1 MSKDQKYVISVTTV
15 FAGRQTQRQA
25 FIDLI
30 LCKRRTVDSLDL
42 PVDCGELRPYTQVEV
57 FSDVRADRKEKAA

>member
-1 MSKDQKYVISVTTV
+1 MGKKQKYELSVTTV
-15 FAGRQTQRQA
+15 FTGRQTQRQA

-30 LCKRRTVDSLDL
+30 FCKRCMVDSLDL

-57 FSDVRADRKEKAA
+57 FSDVRADRKERAA